1 MAWFSDLPIRAKL
14 LSGFSLVLILLGAV
28 GYVGWRNTTTFAA
41 EFKSLYDDRLVP
53 IGQMNAIAEALYEL
67 RLGALQYAQ
76 ADAATRAKIKESTAK
91 WTQQIDQNMT
101 AYRATF
107 LIQEEKDGLK
117 VWEEVYPAYL
127 QVRQRVLA
135 ADDAGKADEARAL
148 LTGEAAQLFDRASA
162 AVKKLIDIQVTYGK
176 QMDRE
181 VTAAAASSTWLL
193 LGLSGLAVV
202 AGLGVAFFLARSI
215 SGAVAQVAAAAQGLA
230 AGDLD
235 QTLSLRSKDE
245 LGRMADAF
253 RAMIAYQRR
262 MATVAEAIA
271 AGDLSHVVQPQSARD
286 ALGNAFARMTA
297 SLRDLLGQT
306 QAAARGVADTAQQ
319 LGQAA
324 GQTGQAVQQVA
335 QSIQQVAAGSGQTSR
350 SAQAASGAVAQF
362 AQAVDGIAR
371 GAQDQSRQVQA
382 TGANAQQMAASVEQV
397 AAAAQQVT
405 ATSQQAKVAATQ
417 GAQAVHQTI
426 AGMNAIQQVV
436 TEAAAKVEELGR
448 LGEKIGAVVETIDD
462 IAEQT
467 NLLALNAAI
476 EAARAGEHGRGFAVV
491 ADEVRK
497 LAERSQRET
506 KTIGELIQA
515 VQSGT
520 SEAVAA
526 MEQGA
531 HKVTQEVAQAN
542 QAGAALADILAAVEQ
557 TVTQVEGIAGAA
569 QALAGG
575 AKQVVSAMEQISL
588 VVESN
593 SSAAE
598 QMSAQAAGL
607 TGTVQDI
614 AAVAEE
620 NSAASEEVAAAA
632 EEMSAQVEEMAAQAE
647 ELAATAEQL
656 QALVARFQLEESAG
670 EPGEARPARLRRV
683 A

>member
-1 MAWFSDLPIRAKL
+1 MSLAHSLGTEGMAGSQMLPPDPGSRGKQRRVALAPARAVTPARPPGQPGKGSITMAWFSDLPIRAKL

-53 IGQMNAIAEALYEL
+53 IGQMHAIAEALYEL
-67 RLGALQYAQ
+67 RLGALHYAQ

-101 AYRATF
+101 AYLATF

-148 LTGEAAQLFDRASA
+148 RTGEATQLFDRASA
-162 AVKKLIDIQVTYGK
+162 TVKKLIDIQVTYGK

-193 LGLSGLAVV
+193 LGLIGLAIV

-215 SGAVAQVAAAAQGLA
+215 SGAVAQVAAASQGLA

-253 RAMIAYQRR
+253 RAMIAYQRS

-271 AGDLSHVVQPQSARD
+271 AGDLSHQVQPQSTRD
-286 ALGNAFARMTA
+286 TLGHAFARMTA
-297 SLRDLLGQT
+297 SLRDLVGQT

-335 QSIQQVAAGSGQTSR
+335 QSIQQVATGSQETSR
-350 SAQAASGAVAQF
+350 QAQATTDAVATTVRGLDEIQTVVGS
-362 AQAVDGIAR
+362 AAEAV
-371 GAQDQSRQVQA
+371 
-382 TGANAQQMAASVEQV
+382 T
-397 AAAAQQVT
+397 
-405 ATSQQAKVAATQ
+405 
-417 GAQAVHQTI
+417 
-426 AGMNAIQQVV
+426 
-436 TEAAAKVEELGR
+436 ELGR

-506 KTIGELIQA
+506 RAIAALIEQVQA
-515 VQSGT
+515 GT
-520 SEAVAA
+520 RGAVAA
-526 MEQGA
+526 MER
-531 HKVTQEVAQAN
+531 
-542 QAGAALADILAAVEQ
+542 GAAAITTGRQRANEATGAVQ
-557 TVTQVEGIAGAA
+557 
-569 QALAGG
+569 
-575 AKQVVSAMEQISL
+575 S
-588 VVESN
+588 
-593 SSAAE
+593 
-598 QMSAQAAGL
+598 
-607 TGTVQDI
+607 I

-656 QALVARFQLEESAG
+656 QTLVARFQLEESAG